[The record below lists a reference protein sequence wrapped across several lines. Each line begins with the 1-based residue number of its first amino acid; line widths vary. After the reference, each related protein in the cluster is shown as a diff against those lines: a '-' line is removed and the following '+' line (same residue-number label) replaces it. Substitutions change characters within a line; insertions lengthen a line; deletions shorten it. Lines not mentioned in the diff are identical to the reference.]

1 MVEIAQGNSRQSVLA
16 ARGSA
21 DADWDRVSVLMLL
34 CGLAAIFLPTYWDL
48 AYGRHAASAQ
58 GHEIVVFGVST
69 WLLWRKR
76 ASIMEGRA
84 APRAG
89 WPMVVFGVIVY
100 VVGRSQQLVRVE
112 TLAPILVL
120 VGTLLC
126 MGGWAAL
133 RSTWFALF
141 FLLFSVPLSFNVEHA
156 LTAPLKE
163 IASMRAAWALQAA
176 GYPVGRSGVVITI
189 GQYQLLVAKACAGLH
204 TMFTLEAMGLLYLNL
219 MSYKSWL
226 RNVTLGLLILPISVT
241 ANVMRVILISLVT
254 YHFGDAAGQ
263 GFTHDLAGIVL
274 FALAL
279 ALIITTDA
287 MLGRL
292 LPRGRRQ

>member
-1 MVEIAQGNSRQSVLA
+1 
-16 ARGSA
+16 
-21 DADWDRVSVLMLL
+21 
-34 CGLAAIFLPTYWDL
+34 
-48 AYGRHAASAQ
+48 
-58 GHEIVVFGVST
+58 
-69 WLLWRKR
+69 
-76 ASIMEGRA
+76 
-84 APRAG
+84 
-89 WPMVVFGVIVY
+89 
-100 VVGRSQQLVRVE
+100 
-112 TLAPILVL
+112 
-120 VGTLLC
+120 
-126 MGGWAAL
+126 
-133 RSTWFALF
+133 
-141 FLLFSVPLSFNVEHA
+141 
-156 LTAPLKE
+156 
-163 IASMRAAWALQAA
+163 
-176 GYPVGRSGVVITI
+176 
-189 GQYQLLVAKACAGLH
+189 
-204 TMFTLEAMGLLYLNL
+204 MFTLEAMGLLYLNL